1 MEDYNLEE
9 AAKQYRDEFL
19 DKNDNDI
26 SKYDIEDIFIDG
38 AKWQYEQFEKN
49 RLAACDNMT
58 KEEADREQEF
68 VTDFLE
74 KNLYAP
80 TYSDAIEYGRKI
92 AFDRAI
98 EWIKLYILN
107 HEYVD
112 IFEMETAFKN
122 ELMEE

>member
-1 MEDYNLEE
+1 MKDYNLEE

-38 AKWQYEQFEKN
+38 ANWQYEQFEKN
-49 RLAACDNMT
+49 RLSACDNMT

-68 VTDFLE
+68 VTYFLE

-80 TYSDAIEYGRKI
+80 TYSDAIEYGRKK
-92 AFDRAI
+92 AI
-98 EWIKLYILN
+98 DKAVEWIKLYILN
-107 HEYVD
+107 HDDID
-112 IFEMETAFKN
+112 IFEMETAFKD
-122 ELMEE
+122 ELIEE

>member
-1 MEDYNLEE
+1 MEDYELEK
-9 AAKQYRDEFL
+9 AAVEYANSIAQHDHNKVF
-19 DKNDNDI
+19 
-26 SKYDIEDIFIDG
+26 SIDDFKAG

-58 KEEADREQEF
+58 KEEAEREQEF
-68 VTDFLE
+68 VTYFLE

-80 TYSDAIEYGRKI
+80 TYSDAIEYGRKKVI
-92 AFDRAI
+92 DKAV

-112 IFEMETAFKN
+112 IFEIETAFKN